1 MPRLDLIRGLR
12 RHPGMFGVAPD
23 DYSAL
28 VAYLCGYD
36 AATNGGFLSGFRE
49 LIELKLGRTTN
60 VAWWDVVTQ
69 LRRPG
74 EDNAHVSDA
83 ERIAYLLDVLEEFVI
98 VDSGHLRRLYADWAA
113 MATSEASSV
122 TGDLLHFGQSPAPA
136 QLSLDDAAQRLG
148 LPPAEVISLIGEKRL
163 RGTRVGSEIRVTAD
177 SVNEYL
183 RR

>member
-1 MPRLDLIRGLR
+1 MTMPRLDLIRGLR

-60 VAWWDVVTQ
+60 VAWWDAVTQ

-113 MATSEASSV
+113 MATSRRAR
-122 TGDLLHFGQSPAPA
+122 SPAICCTSVRVRLQHNSVSTTPLNDWA
-136 QLSLDDAAQRLG
+136 YRRRGHQSHRREEAARDQCRQRDSGYRG
-148 LPPAEVISLIGEKRL
+148 LRQ
-163 RGTRVGSEIRVTAD
+163 
-177 SVNEYL
+177 
-183 RR
+183 